1 MYSIQAVNDSQFSL
15 GSSKVHNEF
24 LAIIDTSSDYD
35 TFVRRLNNWANNK
48 LEGGVSS
55 LPQGLR
61 LKWEDTPIMEKQGW
75 VSIWSGNINDE
86 DSIGEYVDLTYDEDG
101 ESVPSQFFIDFN
113 IDMDDA
119 NEDTIEKVFYKNGS
133 SDISA
138 LLDGCSYEEIVIS
151 KIQKSINLKKSYN
164 AVILIYNFEYKNEIS
179 STGAFD
185 FIATTNYE

>member
-1 MYSIQAVNDSQFSL
+1 
-15 GSSKVHNEF
+15 
-24 LAIIDTSSDYD
+24 
-35 TFVRRLNNWANNK
+35 
-48 LEGGVSS
+48 
-55 LPQGLR
+55 
-61 LKWEDTPIMEKQGW
+61 MEKQGW
-75 VSIWSGNINDE
+75 VSIWLGNFNDE

-113 IDMDDA
+113 IDMDETDK
-119 NEDTIEKVFYKNGS
+119 DTIEKAVYKNSS

-138 LLDGCSYEEIVIS
+138 LLDGCSYEEIVIQ

-185 FIATTNYE
+185 FIAATNYE